1 MPDEKPV
8 PRILQQQPPR
18 DSDPEQQRAGA
29 TDFQSQSRPE
39 AEEEGEDQ
47 GKVEGEGSYSASR
60 NYQKNIKEYLDK
72 GDVQS
77 DAEAAKPRSES
88 EARDLEQA
96 EREGKSHSKG
106 ER

>member
-1 MPDEKPV
+1 MPNEKPV

-18 DSDPEQQRAGA
+18 DSDPQQQRAGE
-29 TDFQSQSRPE
+29 TDFQSPPE
-39 AEEEGEDQ
+39 AEGEDQ
-47 GKVEGEGSYSASR
+47 SKVEGEGSYSATR

-72 GDVQS
+72 ADVQS

-88 EARDLEQA
+88 EARELEQA